1 MKSGNAIGGGESACQ
16 SRVPGFHHL
25 AKEKGRKVDREVV
38 AARRAQ
44 LILTT
49 YELCK
54 RAEPPVDTP
63 PRRRHNHAEMSVPR
77 RYSVVV
83 AKDFLKFSAA
93 HFIAYPGFREPLHGH
108 NYQVSVRVDAA
119 LGPEG
124 YVLDFGLVKRVA
136 RALCEELDERV
147 LLPARSECLRIV
159 AREEVVEVET
169 EDGGRFCFPAADV
182 RLLPIGH
189 SSAEELAAYLLG
201 RLRTA
206 LAAETAGRQVLALEV
221 GVAEAPGQVASC
233 REEL

>member
-136 RALCEELDERV
+136 RALCAELDERV
-147 LLPARSECLRIV
+147 LL
-159 AREEVVEVET
+159 
-169 EDGGRFCFPAADV
+169 PAADV

-201 RLRTA
+201 RLRAA
-206 LAAETAGRQVLALEV
+206 LAAETAGREVLALEV